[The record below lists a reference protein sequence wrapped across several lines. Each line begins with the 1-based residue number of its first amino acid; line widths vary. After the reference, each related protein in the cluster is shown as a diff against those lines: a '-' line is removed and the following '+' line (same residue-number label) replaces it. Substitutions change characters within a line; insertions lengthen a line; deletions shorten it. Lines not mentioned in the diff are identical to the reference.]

1 MTLSRR
7 TAAFAALAAVA
18 LAATIATAAPGAEAG
33 GTLAKGWN
41 NVAYT
46 GSSKPPAE
54 ALASL
59 SGQYSTVY
67 RWNAST
73 KAYEVFA
80 PNAPGFVN
88 TISSLN
94 KGDAIWVHV
103 TSEGA
108 ELLTPSTGYIS
119 TAASTFVPTN
129 DLAIYEKTFNQ
140 LNPAGTDAAS
150 ERYYAPVALPQ
161 GATVTSITVAF
172 DIGAGATVQARLDFT
187 PIVNGNNAAQVFK
200 LAEVLSTTGASPQTA
215 QAFAHTVNNSTNVYF
230 LVVDLLGGP
239 GAKLRGISIA
249 YTGG

>member
-7 TAAFAALAAVA
+7 TAAIAAAAAVTLAAA
-18 LAATIATAAPGAEAG
+18 IATAAPRAEAG
-33 GTLAKGWN
+33 STLAKGWN

-59 SGQYSTVY
+59 NGQYSSVY

-80 PNAPGFVN
+80 PNAPGIVN

-94 KGDAIWVHV
+94 KGDAIWVNV
-103 TSEGA
+103 TAEGA
-108 ELLTPSTGYIS
+108 ELSTPRTGYIS
-119 TAASTFVPTN
+119 IAASTFVPTN

-140 LNPAGTDAAS
+140 LSPAGTDAPS

-161 GATVTSITVAF
+161 GVTVTSVTFGFEA
-172 DIGAGATVQARLDFT
+172 GTGATVQARLDFT
-187 PIVNGNNAAQVFK
+187 PIVNGTNAAQVFK
-200 LAEVLSTTGASPQTA
+200 LAEAISTAGPSPQTA
-215 QAFAHTVNNSTNVYF
+215 QAFAHTVDNNTNVYF

-249 YTGG
+249 YTGE

>member
-7 TAAFAALAAVA
+7 TAAFAALALAA
-18 LAATIATAAPGAEAG
+18 LATTIATAAPGAEAG
-33 GTLAKGWN
+33 GALVKGWN

-46 GSSKPPAE
+46 GSTKPPAE

-59 SGQYSTVY
+59 AGNYSTVY
-67 RWNAST
+67 RWNATT

-88 TISSLN
+88 TITSLN
-94 KGDAIWVHV
+94 KGDAIWVNV
-103 TSEGA
+103 TAEGA
-108 ELLTPSTGYIS
+108 ELATTTIGVIS
-119 TAASTFVPTN
+119 IAASTFLPTN

-150 ERYYAPVALPQ
+150 ERYYAPVSLPQ

-172 DIGAGATVQARLDFT
+172 DAGSGTTVQARLDFT

-200 LAEVLSTTGASPQTA
+200 LAETLSTAGASPQTA
-215 QAFAHTVNNSTNVYF
+215 QAFAHTVDNSVNVYF